1 MLKNNNFVL
10 YKNQPAIITGLSD
23 GKYVVEYCTSSKNG
37 KKIEFSQQKV
47 RDKDIISLGNLFV
60 TKEQISSLYEKK
72 IDTEE
77 ADKYL
82 ETLYEL
88 FSEENI
94 ENISFEELLEY
105 SGLQSVQDCWNLFLS
120 LQVTTLFT
128 QISDS
133 LTYKPRTKEEIENEK
148 NKFLLKKAEAENR
161 IAFLE
166 RLKTRNLLLPDDV
179 QQMQDVEALALGG
192 TDKSRTMKEIS
203 LRETQEKAHKLLLDT
218 GIWTMYKNPHPARH
232 GLSIHSAT
240 EQLGTPPEEERITL
254 DHIAYAIDNK
264 WSTDPD
270 DAIAFDGKYVWIH
283 IADPASNV
291 MPDSSIDISARNRG
305 STLYIPEGAARMLAE
320 SCLEDYALGLT
331 EISRA
336 LSFKIELDENGSMI
350 SYDVMKTFVKVKRFS
365 YEEVEEKKNEPEFAV
380 LYDIARKNESR
391 RLKSG
396 AVSITL
402 PEVHISVEN
411 NSVSIHPINHIESE
425 NVVKEF
431 MLMAGEAAARFAFKN
446 EIPFPFISQ
455 EKPDI
460 PKEIPEGLCGQY
472 KLRKCM
478 RSRSV
483 GITPKQHAA
492 LGLGMYSQ
500 VTSPLRRYG
509 DLVAH
514 QQLRAFID
522 KRELLNK
529 DQMIERIGAGDAAAM
544 ATSKAERNSR
554 LHWVLVYLK
563 ENPDWTGEAIIV
575 EIKGKNATCLIP
587 SLGMETSLI
596 ISSQKTQNESIIVK
610 AGNINIPEL
619 SVSFQEI

>member
-1 MLKNNNFVL
+1 
-10 YKNQPAIITGLSD
+10 
-23 GKYVVEYCTSSKNG
+23 
-37 KKIEFSQQKV
+37 
-47 RDKDIISLGNLFV
+47 
-60 TKEQISSLYEKK
+60 
-72 IDTEE
+72 
-77 ADKYL
+77 
-82 ETLYEL
+82 
-88 FSEENI
+88 
-94 ENISFEELLEY
+94 
-105 SGLQSVQDCWNLFLS
+105 
-120 LQVTTLFT
+120 
-128 QISDS
+128 
-133 LTYKPRTKEEIENEK
+133 
-148 NKFLLKKAEAENR
+148 
-161 IAFLE
+161 
-166 RLKTRNLLLPDDV
+166 
-179 QQMQDVEALALGG
+179 
-192 TDKSRTMKEIS
+192 
-203 LRETQEKAHKLLLDT
+203 
-218 GIWTMYKNPHPARH
+218 
-232 GLSIHSAT
+232 
-240 EQLGTPPEEERITL
+240 
-254 DHIAYAIDNK
+254 
-264 WSTDPD
+264 
-270 DAIAFDGKYVWIH
+270 
-283 IADPASNV
+283 
-291 MPDSSIDISARNRG
+291 
-305 STLYIPEGAARMLAE
+305 
-320 SCLEDYALGLT
+320 
-331 EISRA
+331 
-336 LSFKIELDENGSMI
+336 
-350 SYDVMKTFVKVKRFS
+350 
-365 YEEVEEKKNEPEFAV
+365 
-380 LYDIARKNESR
+380 
-391 RLKSG
+391 
-396 AVSITL
+396 
-402 PEVHISVEN
+402 
-411 NSVSIHPINHIESE
+411 
-425 NVVKEF
+425 
-431 MLMAGEAAARFAFKN
+431 MAGEAAARFAFKN